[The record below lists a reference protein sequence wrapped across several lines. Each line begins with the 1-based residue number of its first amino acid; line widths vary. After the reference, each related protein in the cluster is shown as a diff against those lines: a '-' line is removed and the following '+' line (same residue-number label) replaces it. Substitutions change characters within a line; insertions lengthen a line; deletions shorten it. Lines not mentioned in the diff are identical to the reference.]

1 MSWPDGWDMRRTED
15 VWCRA
20 NNLLCCLL
28 GVLLCFQVA
37 PAAAQSDELVE
48 LKRLLA
54 EQKRMLERQ
63 RQQMEQQSGQM
74 QELERRLERFT
85 GKETEKKPAAAVK
98 KEQAPAGQKQKVA
111 VPKTEKPEKKSAQ
124 AKPVGK
130 PPIENKKQVEA
141 IASISDDV
149 RGVLTPRGSL
159 VMDPS
164 IKFAH
169 TSNNRVFLEGFG
181 PLVVPSLFLGLI
193 DIREVDRDLWIASLA
208 ARYGITSRMQ
218 FEVKASYVWRE
229 DRIRSRPLLINLFG
243 DEVFDVDGSGLGD
256 VEFAFDY
263 QLNRGLNGWP
273 FFIGGVRVAA
283 PTGTDPF
290 DVETVDIVVTD
301 DNGDP
306 ALDDDGNP
314 IIQRFPTELATGSG
328 FWGIQPSLTF
338 LYPSDPAV
346 FFGTL
351 SYNWSVERNVGNDVG
366 RIDPGNTIGV
376 SGGMGF
382 GINERSSFSL
392 GFSYKRVGKT
402 SQNGS
407 NLKGSELDI
416 GEVSV
421 GYAFRL
427 NRKSNLNL
435 SVGVGATEDAQDFQ
449 LTMRLPTTYALF

>member
-1 MSWPDGWDMRRTED
+1 M
-15 VWCRA
+15 
-20 NNLLCCLL
+20 L
-28 GVLLCFQVA
+28 GALLCFQTV
-37 PAAAQSDELVE
+37 PAAAQSDELAE
-48 LKRLLA
+48 LRRLLA
-54 EQKRMLERQ
+54 EQKRMLEQQRQ
-63 RQQMEQQSGQM
+63 RMEQQSRQM
-74 QELERRLERFT
+74 KELEQRLERFT
-85 GKETEKKPAAAVK
+85 DKGTGKKPAATVK
-98 KEQAPAGQKQKVA
+98 KQQAPATQKQRVA
-111 VPKTEKPEKKSAQ
+111 APETE
-124 AKPVGK
+124 KPVGK
-130 PPIENKKQVEA
+130 PPTEKKEAVEA

-159 VMDPS
+159 VIDPS
-164 IKFAH
+164 LKFAH

-218 FEVKASYVWRE
+218 FEVKVPYVWRN
-229 DRIRSRPLLINLFG
+229 DRIRSRPLLVNLFG

-273 FFIGGVRVAA
+273 FFIAGARVSA

-290 DVETVDIVVTD
+290 DVETIDIQVR
-301 DNGDP
+301 DNDGNP
-306 ALDDDGNP
+306 AEDADGNP

-338 LYPSDPAV
+338 LYPTDPAV

-351 SYNWSVERNVGNDVG
+351 SYNLNFEKNVGDDVG
-366 RIDPGNTIGV
+366 RIDPGNTIGL

-392 GFSYKRVGKT
+392 GFSYKHVGKT
-402 SQNGS
+402 EQNGS

-435 SVGVGATEDAQDFQ
+435 SIGIGATEDAQDFQ
-449 LTMRLPTTYALF
+449 MTVRLPTTFALF

>member
-1 MSWPDGWDMRRTED
+1 M
-15 VWCRA
+15 
-20 NNLLCCLL
+20 L
-28 GVLLCFQVA
+28 GVLLCFQIV
-37 PAAAQSDELVE
+37 PVAAQPDELAE
-48 LKRLLA
+48 LRRLLA
-54 EQKRMLERQ
+54 EQKRMLEQQ
-63 RQQMEQQSGQM
+63 RQQMEQQSRQM

-85 GKETEKKPAAAVK
+85 GDETEKTPAARVK
-98 KEQAPAGQKQKVA
+98 KEGPPAKQKQRVTT
-111 VPKTEKPEKKSAQ
+111 PKTKTPEKKSAQ
-124 AKPVGK
+124 TKPVGK
-130 PPIENKKQVEA
+130 PPTEKKEAVEA

-159 VMDPS
+159 VIDPS
-164 IKFAH
+164 LKFAH

-218 FEVKASYVWRE
+218 FEVKAPYVWRQ
-229 DRIRSRPLLINLFG
+229 DNIRSRPLLVNLFG
-243 DEVFDVDGSGLGD
+243 DEVFNVDGSGLGD

-283 PTGTDPF
+283 PTGKDPF
-290 DVETVDIVVTD
+290 DVQTVDIVVR
-301 DNGDP
+301 DN
-306 ALDDDGNP
+306 DGNPVEDEDGIP

-328 FWGIQPSLTF
+328 FWSIQPSLTF
-338 LYPSDPAV
+338 LYPTDPAV

-351 SYNWSVERNVGNDVG
+351 SYNWNIEKNVGNDVG
-366 RIDPGNTIGV
+366 RIDPGNTIGL

-392 GFSYKRVGKT
+392 GFSYKHVGKT
-402 SQNGS
+402 EQNGS

-427 NRKSNLNL
+427 NRRSNLNL
-435 SVGVGATEDAQDFQ
+435 SIGVGATEDAQDFQ
-449 LTMRLPTTYALF
+449 MTVRLPTTFALF

>member
-1 MSWPDGWDMRRTED
+1 MVQTDD

-20 NNLLCCLL
+20 NKLLCCML
-28 GVLLCFQVA
+28 GALLCFQVV
-37 PAAAQSDELVE
+37 PAAAQSAQSDELAE
-48 LKRLLA
+48 LRRLLT

-63 RQQMEQQSGQM
+63 RQQMEQQSRQM
-74 QELERRLERFT
+74 KELEQRLEHFT
-85 GKETEKKPAAAVK
+85 DKGTGKKPAAAVK
-98 KEQAPAGQKQKVA
+98 KEQAPARQKQKVTA
-111 VPKTEKPEKKSAQ
+111 PETEKPEKKSAQ
-124 AKPVGK
+124 AEPVGK
-130 PPIENKKQVEA
+130 PPTEKREAVEA

-159 VMDPS
+159 VIDPS
-164 IKFAH
+164 LKFAH

-218 FEVKASYVWRE
+218 FEVKVPYVWRNDE
-229 DRIRSRPLLINLFG
+229 IRSRPLLVNLFG

-290 DVETVDIVVTD
+290 DVETIDILVR
-301 DNGDP
+301 DNDGNPVEDE
-306 ALDDDGNP
+306 DGNP
-314 IIQRFPTELATGSG
+314 IFQRFPTELATGSG

-338 LYPSDPAV
+338 LYPTDPAV

-351 SYNWSVERNVGNDVG
+351 SYNWNFEKNVGNDVG
-366 RIDPGNTIGV
+366 RIDPGNTIGL

-392 GFSYKRVGKT
+392 GFSYKHVGKT
-402 SQNGS
+402 EQNGS

-435 SVGVGATEDAQDFQ
+435 SVGIGATEDAQDFQ
-449 LTMRLPTTYALF
+449 MTVRLPTTFALF

>member
-1 MSWPDGWDMRRTED
+1 MVQTDD

-20 NNLLCCLL
+20 NKLICCVL
-28 GVLLCFQVA
+28 GVLLCFQVV
-37 PAAAQSDELVE
+37 PAAAQPDELAE
-48 LKRLLA
+48 LRRLLA
-54 EQKRMLERQ
+54 EQKRMLEQQ
-63 RQQMEQQSGQM
+63 RQQMEQQSRQM
-74 QELERRLERFT
+74 QELEQRLERFT
-85 GKETEKKPAAAVK
+85 GKGTGKKPAATVK
-98 KEQAPAGQKQKVA
+98 KEQAPATQKQRVA
-111 VPKTEKPEKKSAQ
+111 APETE
-124 AKPVGK
+124 KPVGK
-130 PPIENKKQVEA
+130 PPTEKKEAVEA

-159 VMDPS
+159 VIDPS
-164 IKFAH
+164 LKFAH

-218 FEVKASYVWRE
+218 FEVKAPYVWRE
-229 DRIRSRPLLINLFG
+229 DRIRSRPLLVNLFG
-243 DEVFDVDGSGLGD
+243 DEVFNVDGSGLGD

-273 FFIGGVRVAA
+273 FFIAGVRVAA

-290 DVETVDIVVTD
+290 DVESVDIVVK
-301 DNGDP
+301 DNDGNPVEDE
-306 ALDDDGNP
+306 DGNP

-338 LYPSDPAV
+338 LYPTDPAV

-351 SYNWSVERNVGNDVG
+351 SYNWNMEKNVGNDVG
-366 RIDPGNTIGV
+366 RIDPGNTIGL

-392 GFSYKRVGKT
+392 GFSYKHVGKT
-402 SQNGS
+402 EQNGS

-427 NRKSNLNL
+427 NRRSNLNL
-435 SVGVGATEDAQDFQ
+435 SIGVGATEDAQDFQ
-449 LTMRLPTTYALF
+449 MTVRLPTTFALF